1 MPTELINYKCYYE
14 AYDHHSE
21 KIEALT
27 PDEAA
32 EVYDKPLMNN
42 NVEADKYIVV
52 EWGVGLSGKAKGSKK
67 IISHRWLANEKKK
80 LENILNHYK
89 SFINKIQA
97 DEGGSFFE
105 MSIEDRDECYTI
117 VNYLAERLDIRP
129 LYQEEI
135 EFLKAWHNLKDRELG
150 EALLTKNE
158 MSKPKSEQGKS
169 AFSKTAW
176 VAAFAMQG
184 MATQNALNDIA
195 DDVSDI
201 SDGGGGFD

>member
-1 MPTELINYKCYYE
+1 MKYKCRYE
-14 AYDHHSE
+14 YGAHSDYSI
-21 KIEALT
+21 KIDAIT
-27 PDEAA
+27 PEQAA
-32 EVYDKPLMNN
+32 EGYDNQLMKN

-52 EWGVGLSGKAKGSKK
+52 EWGGGLSGKAKGSKK
-67 IISHRWLANEKKK
+67 VTSHRWLAKEQKK
-80 LENILNHYK
+80 LENNLNHYK
-89 SFINKIQA
+89 SFTNKIQA
-97 DEGGSFFE
+97 GEGVSFFE
-105 MSIEDRDECYTI
+105 MLIEDRDECYTI

-176 VAAFAMQG
+176 AAGFAMQG

>member
-1 MPTELINYKCYYE
+1 MKYKCRYE
-14 AYDHHSE
+14 YGDAYNVYNV
-21 KIEALT
+21 KIDAIT
-27 PDEAA
+27 PEQAA
-32 EVYDKPLMNN
+32 EGYNKQMMNN

-52 EWGVGLSGKAKGSKK
+52 EWGGGLSGKAKGSKK
-67 IISHRWLANEKKK
+67 VTSHRWLAKEQKK
-80 LENILNHYK
+80 LENNLNHYK
-89 SFINKIQA
+89 SFTNKIQIG
-97 DEGGSFFE
+97 EGISFFKI
-105 MSIEDRDECYTI
+105 SIEDRDECYSI

-176 VAAFAMQG
+176 AAGFAMQG
-184 MATQNALNDIA
+184 LATQNALNDIA

>member
-1 MPTELINYKCYYE
+1 MKYKCRYE
-14 AYDHHSE
+14 YGDAYNVYNV
-21 KIEALT
+21 KIDAIT
-27 PDEAA
+27 PEQAA
-32 EVYDKPLMNN
+32 EGYNKQMMNN

-52 EWGVGLSGKAKGSKK
+52 EWGGGLSGKAKGSKK
-67 IISHRWLANEKKK
+67 VTSHRWLAKEQKK
-80 LENILNHYK
+80 LENNLNHYK
-89 SFINKIQA
+89 SFTNKIQIG
-97 DEGGSFFE
+97 EGISFFRI
-105 MSIEDRDECYTI
+105 SIEDRDECYSI

-176 VAAFAMQG
+176 AAGFAMQG
-184 MATQNALNDIA
+184 LATQNALNDIA

>member
-1 MPTELINYKCYYE
+1 MKYKCRYEYGDAYNVYNVKIDTITPEQAAE
-14 AYDHHSE
+14 AYD
-21 KIEALT
+21 KQM
-27 PDEAA
+27 
-32 EVYDKPLMNN
+32 MNN
-42 NVEADKYIVV
+42 NVEADKCIVV
-52 EWGVGLSGKAKGSKK
+52 EWGGGLSGKAKGSKK
-67 IISHRWLANEKKK
+67 VTSHRWLAKEQKK
-80 LENILNHYK
+80 LENNLNHYK
-89 SFINKIQA
+89 SFTNKIQIG
-97 DEGGSFFE
+97 EGISFFK
-105 MSIEDRDECYTI
+105 MSIEDRDECYSI

-135 EFLKAWHNLKDRELG
+135 EFLKAWHQLKDRELG

-176 VAAFAMQG
+176 AAGFAMQG

-195 DDVSDI
+195 EDVSDI